1 MIKVLLRQK
10 LKNKF
15 PEIDF
20 DVLTPPNPETGDY
33 STNIAFILAK
43 KYHRSPEEVGKEI
56 IEEIER
62 DGDIQ
67 KVFERIEFAKPG
79 FINFYLKDDF
89 LRKQM
94 RKIGSDKSFGYNET
108 MKGKTVMVEY
118 TDPNPFKLFHIGHLM
133 SNTIGEAITRLYEA
147 SGARVLRA
155 NYQGDVGLHA
165 AKTIW
170 AILISPA
177 KDSFPE
183 EDDQLE
189 KKIEYLGEAYAV
201 GARSYEENEEA
212 KTRIEEINK
221 KIYDRSDESINKAY
235 DLGKKWSLEYFE
247 TIYKKLGTKFD
258 HYFFESETGKD
269 GLEVISENKKVFT
282 ESEGALIFK
291 GEDYGLHNRV
301 FVNAKGLP
309 TYEAKELGLNKKKF
323 DLYSPNLSIIVTGN
337 EINDYFKVV
346 LKVMELIMPEIAK
359 KTCHI
364 GHGMMRFSS
373 GKMSSRTGNVITAES
388 LIEQVIS
395 KIKIKEQEAGS
406 AFKKTEKEYESLAVS
421 AVKYMILKHS
431 IGSDIIFD
439 FERALSIKGD
449 AAPYLQYTYA
459 RLRSIGRNSKKI
471 NRLSIRFAA
480 SGFEI
485 SSWIWGLG
493 IDLSKL
499 TEEKELMLIRH
510 ILNFSDIVE
519 ESAGSHNINDLALYL
534 YKLAARANNYYE
546 NVRILD
552 NKTKTPQRN
561 ARLLLVETAA
571 RVLKRGLNLLGI
583 ETLEKL

>member
-291 GEDYGLHNRV
+291 GEDH
-301 FVNAKGLP
+301 
-309 TYEAKELGLNKKKF
+309 
-323 DLYSPNLSIIVTGN
+323 
-337 EINDYFKVV
+337 
-346 LKVMELIMPEIAK
+346 
-359 KTCHI
+359 
-364 GHGMMRFSS
+364 
-373 GKMSSRTGNVITAES
+373 
-388 LIEQVIS
+388 
-395 KIKIKEQEAGS
+395 
-406 AFKKTEKEYESLAVS
+406 
-421 AVKYMILKHS
+421 
-431 IGSDIIFD
+431 
-439 FERALSIKGD
+439 
-449 AAPYLQYTYA
+449 
-459 RLRSIGRNSKKI
+459 
-471 NRLSIRFAA
+471 
-480 SGFEI
+480 
-485 SSWIWGLG
+485 
-493 IDLSKL
+493 
-499 TEEKELMLIRH
+499 
-510 ILNFSDIVE
+510 
-519 ESAGSHNINDLALYL
+519 
-534 YKLAARANNYYE
+534 
-546 NVRILD
+546 
-552 NKTKTPQRN
+552 
-561 ARLLLVETAA
+561 
-571 RVLKRGLNLLGI
+571 
-583 ETLEKL
+583 